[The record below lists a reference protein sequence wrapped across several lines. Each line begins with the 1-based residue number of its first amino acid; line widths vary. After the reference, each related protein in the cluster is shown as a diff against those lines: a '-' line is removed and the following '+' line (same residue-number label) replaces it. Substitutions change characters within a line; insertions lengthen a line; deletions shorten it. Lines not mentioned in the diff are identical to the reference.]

1 MKLKMFV
8 CCTLLAIIGCDSGS
22 SFTSSSSSRQVER
35 YKGNGFSI
43 EKILDAT
50 MNTREDYVSFIVCNE
65 DKTRVGS
72 VDAGRKWTETAGDIE
87 QIEVGYNEQ
96 LRRGEISEL
105 SVQKDLIAKCCA
117 VTYSA
122 QAGGMKTRQYMIV
135 KVCSDNHSFVYARA
149 AAPDYCWDS
158 VKDILLRCAKSVR
171 PE

>member
-1 MKLKMFV
+1 MKLKLFV
-8 CCTLLAIIGCDSGS
+8 CCILLAVIGCDLGS
-22 SFTSSSSSRQVER
+22 NFTSSSSSRQVER

-43 EKILDAT
+43 EKIPDAT